1 MMLGHAVG
9 LAAVQVV
16 GSGKAVQDVDVKALR
31 AQLLAEGAILAV
43 GENMRRDGEALS
55 ERR

>member
-16 GSGKAVQDVDVKALR
+16 GSGRSVQDVDVKALR
-31 AQLLAEGAILAV
+31 AQLLAEGAILDVSSAQQRMTEV
-43 GENMRRDGEALS
+43 VS